1 MAMPMGLKI
10 GSVTDLKNGRLEIA
24 GLLSDS
30 SLSFIWIS
38 GWSAYRK
45 YDFERSF
52 MTREIAIG
60 MNVLGKVDAMS
71 N

>member
-1 MAMPMGLKI
+1 MAMPIGLRI
-10 GSVTDLKNGRLEIA
+10 GSVTDLKNDRLEIA

-30 SLSFIWIS
+30 SPSFILIS

-60 MNVLGKVDAMS
+60 MYVFGNVDAMS